1 MRPIINPKPTVFF
14 QPNFHPMKTTQ
25 KIAFTLF
32 ALVASATALL
42 AKPIPGPK
50 GGRILTT
57 DAPHVEFFVEKD
69 RTVVVSF
76 YGKDLKPVALSGQV
90 VSATAEAKTGKMKLE
105 FAEKGGSLVSKT
117 ALPDGD
123 DYIVVVQ
130 VRDNATAKPTNYRV
144 QFHDEVCAECKRA
157 EYACVCDDA
166 GKGHDHDKKK

>member
-1 MRPIINPKPTVFF
+1 MHRIIDPKSTVFSG
-14 QPNFHPMKTTQ
+14 PNFRLMKTTQ

-69 RTVVVSF
+69 RTVTVSF
-76 YGKDLKPVALSGQV
+76 YDKALKPVALSGQV

-105 FAEKGGSLVSKT
+105 FVEKGGALVSKA

-123 DYIVVVQ
+123 DYTVVVQ

-144 QFHDEVCAECKRA
+144 LFHDEVCAECKRA